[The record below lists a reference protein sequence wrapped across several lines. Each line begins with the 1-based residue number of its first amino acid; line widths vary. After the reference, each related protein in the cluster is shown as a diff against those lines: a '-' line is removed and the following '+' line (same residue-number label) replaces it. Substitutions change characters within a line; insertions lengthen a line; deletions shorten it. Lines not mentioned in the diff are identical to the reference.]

1 MRSFSEPFGGPL
13 TPSIMDGRRRG
24 RDLEEHP
31 RSSRALR
38 EEHRVRKCISR
49 STPFTICVQLVYSSS
64 RQQSL
69 TQCITVLYVST
80 DTWLTSLHTYNVG
93 QCGAKDLLIQVALM
107 TLSVHC
113 SWACNHRRLVF
124 GRSAKFT
131 KVIWKLATGSVTG
144 AAVTEVWG
152 PCESLV

>member
-1 MRSFSEPFGGPL
+1 MCNGLKASIDVKYMNKGCGVETWDWDSFCLHFLCHRDPFRAHREHMRQMMRSFSEPFGGPL

-38 EEHRVRKCISR
+38 EEHRVRTCISR

-69 TQCITVLYVST
+69 TQCITVQT
-80 DTWLTSLHTYNVG
+80 HDWLAYIHIMWDSVG
-93 QCGAKDLLIQVALM
+93 RRI
-107 TLSVHC
+107 C
-113 SWACNHRRLVF
+113 SYR
-124 GRSAKFT
+124 
-131 KVIWKLATGSVTG
+131 
-144 AAVTEVWG
+144 
-152 PCESLV
+152 